1 LPTVIDIRTLN
12 SQPFI
17 FLPVYIDG
25 TGPYNFVLDT
35 GAGISLITKDL
46 AGNLQI
52 KDARIKEALGAGSRR
67 INVLVGQV
75 GSISVGSSMVE
86 NINIGIMDAL
96 PQCIG
101 QGIIGYDFLKHYV
114 LTIDYPH
121 DKLTLTAPEEEK
133 NDGKLLQASLRFR
146 FARPDR
152 PVILVDVLVN
162 ARSTFQFVLDTGASQ
177 TIISPVIA
185 RQMGIKS
192 TDVDAIVGAGGSF
205 AAFAGTLDS
214 LRVGDALLEKVEVV
228 VSDIF
233 SPLSLAAGTGMDG
246 ILGHNVLRN
255 FTVIIDYP
263 NERILLQ
270 KERLPLR
277 YRPETMLNN
286 KPIHLYN
293 VPH

>member
-1 LPTVIDIRTLN
+1 
-12 SQPFI
+12 
-17 FLPVYIDG
+17 
-25 TGPYNFVLDT
+25 
-35 GAGISLITKDL
+35 
-46 AGNLQI
+46 
-52 KDARIKEALGAGSRR
+52 
-67 INVLVGQV
+67 
-75 GSISVGSSMVE
+75 
-86 NINIGIMDAL
+86 
-96 PQCIG
+96 
-101 QGIIGYDFLKHYV
+101 
-114 LTIDYPH
+114 
-121 DKLTLTAPEEEK
+121 
-133 NDGKLLQASLRFR
+133 
-146 FARPDR
+146 
-152 PVILVDVLVN
+152 
-162 ARSTFQFVLDTGASQ
+162 
-177 TIISPVIA
+177 
-185 RQMGIKS
+185 MGIKS